1 MNIQIET
8 KKTEGAE
15 RLLEVSVPADDVR
28 AATERTARRYASK
41 VRLPGFRA
49 GKAPPQMVLKR
60 FADAIRQETIE
71 SIVQEAYKEV
81 VEREHLKVAAQ
92 PHIHDLKFT
101 EGEPMTF
108 NLHVEVRPEIS
119 LARLAG
125 FRVKRAERPVTEEN
139 VRDQI
144 EHIREQR
151 ASWAPVNEKPREGDL
166 VTVQLATTDDG
177 GSMSEPRE
185 YKIELGGGQAIP
197 GIEELIM
204 QTAPGETAEQAVR
217 WPEDFPDEAQR
228 GKVKQVRVTLTDV
241 KRKTLPDLD
250 DAFARE
256 VGDFESLD
264 ALQSTV
270 RSDLHDAANRE
281 ADAEVRQKLL
291 DEIIGANSFDVPRSW
306 VGQVVNAYAEL
317 YRIPNEERE
326 RFAAQ
331 FLPTAERQVRRDLV
345 LETLAEREELAATEK
360 DIDDRIAEMAAKR
373 NADPGKLYAQL
384 QKADRI
390 KELER
395 SITED
400 KVFKWLFEKNTIE

>member
-15 RLLEVSVPADDVR
+15 RLLEVSVPADDVK
-28 AATERTARRYASK
+28 AATERTARRYASR

-71 SIVQEAYKEV
+71 AIVQEAYKEIL
-81 VEREHLKVAAQ
+81 EREKLKVAAQ

-101 EGEPMTF
+101 EGEPLTF

-125 FRVKRAERPVTEEN
+125 FRVTRSERSVTEEN
-139 VRDQI
+139 VREQIDQ
-144 EHIREQR
+144 IREQR
-151 ASWAPVNEKPREGDL
+151 ANWTPVDERPKEGDL
-166 VTVQLATTDDG
+166 VTVQLSTTDESG
-177 GSMSEPRE
+177 EMPEPRE
-185 YKIELGGGQAIP
+185 YKIVLGSATAIP

-204 QTAPGETAEQAVR
+204 ETEPGKSAERPVR
-217 WPEDFPDEAQR
+217 WPDDFPDETQR
-228 GKVKQVRVTLTDV
+228 GKTKRVHLTLTDV
-241 KRKTLPDLD
+241 KRKVLPGLD

-256 VGDFESLD
+256 VGDFESLE
-264 ALQSTV
+264 ALQATV
-270 RSDLHDAANRE
+270 RADLHEAATRE

-291 DEIIGANSFDVPRSW
+291 DEIIGANAFDVPRSW
-306 VGQVVNAYAEL
+306 VAQVVQGYAEL
-317 YRIPNEERE
+317 YRIPNEERD
-326 RFAAQ
+326 RFATQ
-331 FLPTAERQVRRDLV
+331 FAPTAERQVRRDLV
-345 LETLAEREELAATEK
+345 LETIAEREKLSASEK
-360 DIDDRIAEMAAKR
+360 DIDDRIAEMAEKR
-373 NADPGKLYAQL
+373 KTDPGKLYAQL

>member
-15 RLLEVSVPADDVR
+15 RLLEVSVAADEVK

-49 GKAPPQMVLKR
+49 GKAPAHMVLKR

-71 SIVQEAYKEV
+71 SIIQEAYQAV
-81 VEREHLKVAAQ
+81 LEREKLKVAAQ

-101 EGEPMTF
+101 EGEPLTF

-125 FRVKRAERPVTEEN
+125 FRVTRNERAVTEEN
-139 VRDQI
+139 VREQI
-144 EHIREQR
+144 DHVREQR
-151 ASWAPVNEKPREGDL
+151 ATWAPVTEKPKEGDL
-166 VTVQLATTDDG
+166 VTVQLSTTDESG
-177 GSMSEPRE
+177 EMPAAQE
-185 YKIELGGGQAIP
+185 YKIELGSGQAIP

-204 QTAPGETAEQAVR
+204 ETLPGGSAERPVR
-217 WPEDFPDEAQR
+217 WPDDFPDETQR
-228 GKVKQVRVTLTDV
+228 GKTKQVRLTLTDV
-241 KRKTLPDLD
+241 KRKTLPELD
-250 DAFARE
+250 DTFARE

-264 ALQSTV
+264 ALQTAV
-270 RSDLHDAANRE
+270 RTDLRDAATRE

-291 DEIIGANSFDVPRSW
+291 DEIIGANAFDVPRSW
-306 VGQVVNAYAEL
+306 VLQVVQAYAEL

-326 RFAAQ
+326 RFAGQ
-331 FLPTAERQVRRDLV
+331 FMPTAERQVRRDLV
-345 LETLAEREELAATEK
+345 VETLAEREKLAAEEK

-373 NADPGKLYAQL
+373 NSDPGKLYAQL
-384 QKADRI
+384 QKAGRI

-395 SITED
+395 GITED
-400 KVFKWLFEKNTIE
+400 KVFKWLFERNTIE